1 MGRKGKSQSRNSR
14 HWKMKRLAPLG
25 IMLPTQGGRSFT
37 YMYDA
42 LIYGTICCCPSGY
55 WMTKHF

>member
-42 LIYGTICCCPSGY
+42 LIYGTIP